1 MHRALRARGLLLD
14 CHPMPEP
21 SEIQVRVGARS
32 TRVGQIDYTSE
43 FEQTISNAEEALVSL
58 GRERV
63 FSSQSSVDYQFL
75 IHFESAA
82 EWEEYF
88 EYWASYYEPMPDGL
102 VQDIR
107 ALAAAPGAEI
117 ILETKCRGTTF
128 KKPG

>member
-1 MHRALRARGLLLD
+1 MHRALRAGGLLLD

-58 GRERV
+58 RRERV
-63 FSSQSSVDYQFL
+63 FSSQSSIDYQFL

-88 EYWASYYEPMPDGL
+88 EYWASYYAPMPDGL
-102 VQDIR
+102 MQSIGD
-107 ALAAAPGAEI
+107 LAKVTGAEVV
-117 ILETKCRGTTF
+117 LDTKCSGTTF